1 MTNAVTIE
9 TDAYRVTWLVR
20 RVFRA
25 MADRADAYLYNSG
38 LTAAD
43 RAVMEFLYPDQAL
56 TVPGIASRYQVS
68 RQHVQVTVNRL
79 LEQGLLQSGDNPSHK
94 RSPLLRLSELGRS
107 AFAAIRDNETRL
119 LDELFANIEIAD
131 IATTKRTLEMLLL
144 QLSKENHHDQVR

>member
-1 MTNAVTIE
+1 MTIE

-25 MADRADAYLYNSG
+25 MADRADAYLHDSG

-43 RAVMEFLYPDQAL
+43 RAVMEFLYPDQSL

-79 LEQGLLQSGDNPSHK
+79 LERGLLQSTDNPSHK
-94 RSPLLRLSELGRS
+94 RSPLIRLSDIGRS
-107 AFAAIRDNETRL
+107 TFAEIRDNETRL
-119 LDELFANIEIAD
+119 LNELFSNIEIAD
-131 IATTKRTLEMLLL
+131 IATTKRTLETLLM
-144 QLSKENHHDQVR
+144 QLSKESRLDPIK